1 MRENIVEKLNS
12 GEAFFKITYEEMN
25 YIVKDWIST
34 QSQHHVKDLQWR
46 FTPEPDIEGSVEL
59 DRGTIYRH

>member
-1 MRENIVEKLNS
+1 MRKNLVEKLNS
-12 GEAFFKITYEEMN
+12 GSSFFKITYEEMD

-34 QSQHHVKDLQWR
+34 QSQHHVKDLTWY
-46 FTPEPDIEGSVEL
+46 FSPEPDIEGSVEL